1 LAAGAVVVLLQ
12 VFLEPGQAVSNGVA
26 AIDFV

>member
-1 LAAGAVVVLLQ
+1 VVVLQ

-26 AIDFV
+26 AIQAV